1 LAYLISK
8 SGASKGIIVTTTKL
22 TKRALQLMSEN
33 QAIMAYIDNEMSE
46 TEFRCSKEDWGKCN
60 MP

>member
-1 LAYLISK
+1 
-8 SGASKGIIVTTTKL
+8 
-22 TKRALQLMSEN
+22 MSEN